1 MRVILV
7 DDEILPIQR
16 LKKLLINCEIQPIEI
31 VGEFTN
37 PLEVLENINEL
48 KPDIIF
54 ADIEMPVLNGLELAE
69 KIQEIQPDVEV
80 VFITGYDRYAIDAFN
95 VHAIDYMLKPVRKER
110 LHKTMTRLQSIYSN
124 KLITKNNSTL
134 LQLFGGLK
142 VVLADGQV
150 QAMKWRTA
158 KAKEVFAYMVS
169 NHEKTIL
176 RDALLEMFWEGV
188 DVNKAVNHLYTTIS
202 TIRQTLKKYNL
213 YDISI
218 SSPLFDSGYQL
229 QLGNVLVDVHEWR
242 KQLKA
247 LPALSNATYEK
258 HEEAVNAYKEHFLN
272 DCDYIWAESEREHLK
287 RLWLQHALELSEFY
301 IKEQKFE
308 RAIAIEKKLQ
318 KLNIEEESHYFTL
331 MKLYDAI
338 GNKSAVEE
346 QYVLLEK
353 MLKEQLAI
361 EPDVEI
367 ISWFQQWK
375 NKQYELKN

>member
-1 MRVILV
+1 M
-7 DDEILPIQR
+7 
-16 LKKLLINCEIQPIEI
+16 
-31 VGEFTN
+31 
-37 PLEVLENINEL
+37 
-48 KPDIIF
+48 
-54 ADIEMPVLNGLELAE
+54 
-69 KIQEIQPDVEV
+69 
-80 VFITGYDRYAIDAFN
+80 
-95 VHAIDYMLKPVRKER
+95 H
-110 LHKTMTRLQSIYSN
+110 
-124 KLITKNNSTL
+124 
-134 LQLFGGLK
+134 
-142 VVLADGQV
+142 
-150 QAMKWRTA
+150 
-158 KAKEVFAYMVS
+158 
-169 NHEKTIL
+169 
-176 RDALLEMFWEGV
+176 
-188 DVNKAVNHLYTTIS
+188 
-202 TIRQTLKKYNL
+202 
-213 YDISI
+213 DISI

>member
-202 TIRQTLKKYNL
+202 TIRQTLKNIICTIFQSLAHYL
-213 YDISI
+213 IQAISC
-218 SSPLFDSGYQL
+218 
-229 QLGNVLVDVHEWR
+229 N
-242 KQLKA
+242 
-247 LPALSNATYEK
+247 
-258 HEEAVNAYKEHFLN
+258 
-272 DCDYIWAESEREHLK
+272 
-287 RLWLQHALELSEFY
+287 
-301 IKEQKFE
+301 
-308 RAIAIEKKLQ
+308 
-318 KLNIEEESHYFTL
+318 
-331 MKLYDAI
+331 
-338 GNKSAVEE
+338 
-346 QYVLLEK
+346 
-353 MLKEQLAI
+353 
-361 EPDVEI
+361 
-367 ISWFQQWK
+367 
-375 NKQYELKN
+375 

>member
-213 YDISI
+213 HDISI

>member
-213 YDISI
+213 HDISI

-287 RLWLQHALELSEFY
+287 RLWLQRALELSEFY